1 MNQQYPQMYYGQDEN
16 AVVQQ
21 IRQEMPGFSNVRQ
34 DFLLYDTIRIGSA
47 VPTNINGWYTNFT
60 NMLAAGGVHS
70 FFDQRQEAETG
81 TTYTNMKKKTGLD
94 WPVIITSFG
103 VDFIYTDPVNSD
115 LYDGDRASA
124 KLWADHIKRHTDG
137 ALYTGGADDK
147 ILTFLPEH
155 TPYGFGTWGNQVGG
169 DTVGFSSLLANGEPL
184 AGNQFQF
191 KSWALALPKD
201 FSIAVR
207 LNFAKAA
214 RDMMALM
221 ADVKGIEFANGTY
234 ANEAMIRIC
243 MRGMRD
249 VQQVGNYIR

>member
-1 MNQQYPQMYYGQDEN
+1 MQPQMYYGQTEEIV
-16 AVVQQ
+16 AKIQSEV
-21 IRQEMPGFSNVRQ
+21 PGFKNVRQ

-47 VPTNINGWYTNFT
+47 VPTNINGWYADYTT
-60 NMLAAGGVHS
+60 MLAAGGVHS

-94 WPVIITSFG
+94 WPVILTSFG
-103 VDFIYTDPVNSD
+103 IEFYYFDPINSD

-124 KLWADHIKRHTDG
+124 KVFMDLVKRHTDG
-137 ALYTGGADDK
+137 ALYVGGADDK

-155 TPYGFGTWGNQVGG
+155 APYGFGTWGNQVGG
-169 DTVGFSSLLANGEPL
+169 DTVGFSSLMSNGEPL

-191 KSWALALPKD
+191 KNWALALPKD

-214 RDMMALM
+214 RDAMLAMAT
-221 ADVKGIEFANGTY
+221 VKDIEFATGTLPG
-234 ANEAMIRIC
+234 ECMFRIC
-243 MRGMRD
+243 ARGMRD

>member
-1 MNQQYPQMYYGQDEN
+1 MNPNQPQMYYGQEEQIV
-16 AVVQQ
+16 AQ
-21 IRQEMPGFSNVRQ
+21 IRKEMPGFSNVRQ
-34 DFLLYDTIRIGSA
+34 DFLLYDTIRIGA
-47 VPTNINGWYTNFT
+47 DVPSNINGWYPDFT
-60 NMLAAGGVHS
+60 TMLAAGGVHS

-103 VDFIYTDPVNSD
+103 IEFYYFDPVNVD
-115 LYDGDRASA
+115 MYDGDRASA
-124 KLWADHIKRHTDG
+124 KVFTDLVKRHTDG

-147 ILTFLPEH
+147 ILTFLPEQA
-155 TPYGFGTWGNQVGG
+155 PYGFGTWGNQTGP
-169 DTVGFSSLLANGEPL
+169 TVSYSSLMSNGEPL

-191 KSWALALPKD
+191 KNWALALPKD

-214 RDMMALM
+214 RDAMAAM
-221 ADVKGIEFANGTY
+221 ATVKPVEFATGTY
-234 ANEAMIRIC
+234 NNECMIRIC
-243 MRGMRD
+243 ARGMRD